1 MYGLTAQLLSAAA
14 MRMAQPAYESTGV
27 LAPVQAMGI
36 DVLEKELLDN
46 DVEITTYGPTKT

>member
-1 MYGLTAQLLSAAA
+1 MT
-14 MRMAQPAYESTGV
+14 MAQPSYEATGV

-46 DVEITTYGPTKT
+46 DAEITTYGPTKT